1 MQVKKSKVYFTNLR
15 AKPRN
20 NLLDKLHKLV
30 LGAGIKNINFTGKF
44 VALKI
49 HFGEPGNLAYI
60 RPNYAARI
68 VRLIKELGGLP
79 FLTDANTLYH
89 GKRANAVDHLNAAME
104 NGFNR
109 IAVGCDVIIADGLKG
124 TEYRKIEINK
134 KYCLAPKIGSAI
146 ADCDI
151 IVSLTHFKGHELT
164 GFGGVLK
171 NIGMGS
177 GSRDGKK
184 EMHSTSKPRIEKGN
198 CVSCGICIES
208 CSQQAI
214 YYDNNKKAE
223 IDYQKCIGC
232 SQCVA
237 VCQYGA
243 AVTGSEA
250 SSVIV
255 QEKIIEYAYAV
266 LKDKPHFH
274 VSFIMDVSP
283 YCDCWSY
290 NDMAIVPNIG
300 MAASFDPVALDR
312 ACVDLINEAS
322 MVKQS
327 ILEEQNYQKGEDKFH
342 HIHPDTDWKA
352 GLKYAEEL
360 GLGTQHYNLIKVP

>member
-1 MQVKKSKVYFTNLR
+1 MKIAQVYFTNLR

-20 NLLDKLHKLV
+20 NLLDKLQNLV
-30 LGAGIKNINFTGKF
+30 IRAGIRNIDFKSKF

-49 HFGEPGNLAYI
+49 HFGEAGNLAYI
-60 RPNYAARI
+60 RPNYVAPI
-68 VRLIKELGGLP
+68 VQMIKDAGGFP

-89 GKRANAVDHLNAAME
+89 GKRANAVDHLDTAMK

-124 TEYRKIEINK
+124 TEYRKIKIDK
-134 KYCLAPKIGSAI
+134 KYCIAPMIGSAI
-146 ADCDI
+146 ADSDI

-164 GFGGVLK
+164 GFGGTLK

-177 GSRDGKK
+177 GSRAGKK
-184 EMHSTSKPRIEKGN
+184 EMHSTSKPRMKEEN
-198 CVSCGICIES
+198 CISCGICIEN
-208 CSQQAI
+208 CAQGAI
-214 YYDNNKKAE
+214 HYNKKKKAE

-232 SQCVA
+232 GQCVA

-243 AVTGSEA
+243 AVAGSEA

-255 QEKIIEYAYAV
+255 QEKIIEYSYAV

-274 VSFIMDVSP
+274 ISFIMNVSP
-283 YCDCWSY
+283 FCDCWSY
-290 NDMAIVPNIG
+290 NDMAIVPDIG

-312 ACVDLINEAS
+312 ACVDLVNEAS
-322 MVKQS
+322 MVKKS
-327 ILEEQNYQKGEDKFH
+327 ILEERNYQKGEDKFH
-342 HIHPDTDWKA
+342 YIHPDTDWEA
-352 GLKYAEEL
+352 GLRYAEEL
-360 GLGTQHYNLIKVP
+360 GLGTQKYRLIEVP